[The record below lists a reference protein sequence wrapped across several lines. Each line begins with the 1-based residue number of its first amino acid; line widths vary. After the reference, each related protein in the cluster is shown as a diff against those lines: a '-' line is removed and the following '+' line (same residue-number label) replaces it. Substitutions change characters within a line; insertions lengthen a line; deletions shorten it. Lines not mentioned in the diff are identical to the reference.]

1 MTKVYMDISFNYTL
15 TLVNLVFKGKL
26 LLHMQP
32 CYNYGKKSPKI
43 YPETAV
49 KCDEYAR
56 VAYV

>member
-1 MTKVYMDISFNYTL
+1 MDISFNYTL
-15 TLVNLVFKGKL
+15 TLVNLVFKGKI